1 MLAGALLT
9 AVVQSSSASIGIL
22 QAVSSTGGIT
32 VGIAVPLV
40 MGQNVGTCIT
50 ALLSAAGAGCH
61 AKRAALLHFYFNAIG
76 AAVLLGVFYLLR
88 LLGVASAQA
97 PVSEG
102 GVALIHTLFNVAAT
116 LLLLPFSKS
125 LVRLARG
132 TVREKKG
139 TTQKA

>member
-1 MLAGALLT
+1 M
-9 AVVQSSSASIGIL
+9 
-22 QAVSSTGGIT
+22 SSTGGIT

-76 AAVLLGVFYLLR
+76 AVVLLGVFYLLR

-125 LVRLARG
+125 LVHLARG

-139 TTQKA
+139 TTQKV